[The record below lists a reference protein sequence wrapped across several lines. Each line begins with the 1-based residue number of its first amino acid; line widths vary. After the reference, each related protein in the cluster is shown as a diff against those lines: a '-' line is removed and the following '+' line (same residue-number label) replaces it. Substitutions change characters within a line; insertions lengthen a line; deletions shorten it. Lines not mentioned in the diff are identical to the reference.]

1 MTPPKRL
8 KTIFVPFVIVVAA
21 IYFVIDALALSVLK
35 PFLRKI
41 ANLRLFSFV
50 ARWVASLWPLS
61 HPRIVSYPLILLE
74 PVKRFERIPRC
85 VGAI

>member
-1 MTPPKRL
+1 MSRPKRL
-8 KTIFVPFVIVVAA
+8 KTIFAPFVIVVAA

-41 ANLRLFSFV
+41 ANLKLLSFV
-50 ARWVASLWPLS
+50 ARWVASLGF
-61 HPRIVSYPLILLE
+61 HPRIVSYP
-74 PVKRFERIPRC
+74 PHFAGTCQAFERIPRC

>member
-1 MTPPKRL
+1 MSRPKRL
-8 KTIFVPFVIVVAA
+8 KTIFAPFVIVVAA

-41 ANLRLFSFV
+41 ANLKLLALSRGG
-50 ARWVASLWPLS
+50 SLHLAS
-61 HPRIVSYPLILLE
+61 HPRIVSYP
-74 PVKRFERIPRC
+74 PHFAGTCQAFERIPRC